1 LFGIVGYL
9 MKKIAIEPARIVPA
23 LVLGYFDGVEF
34 RRALLGSDGDFTIFV
49 TGRYLCYASFWL

>member
-23 LVLGYFDGVEF
+23 LVLGYLTELG
-34 RRALLGSDGDFTIFV
+34 ALCWGSGGDFTVFV
-49 TGRYLCYASFWL
+49 TARYLCYASFWL